1 MFVLTLPS
9 KKIKL
14 FSGAFLLCVCLC
26 VAAALF
32 IKSIGT
38 NSSENLV
45 LSVNNNASSSE
56 QVLEFISNFG
66 WEVAN
71 EPDEIREIVI
81 PIEFDE
87 VYKSYNE
94 IQLSQGYDLTKYAGE
109 RVKNWTFTVLNYP
122 GYENA
127 EFIKIN
133 ILICDNVVIGGDVCS
148 IKLDGFMHG
157 FAKE

>member
-9 KKIKL
+9 KKMKWFCGL
-14 FSGAFLLCVCLC
+14 FLLGVCVCI
-26 VAAALF
+26 VSALL
-32 IKSIGT
+32 IKNIDI
-38 NSSENLV
+38 SSDENTV
-45 LSVNNNASSSE
+45 LSVNNNVSSNE

-81 PIEFDE
+81 PVEFDE
-87 VYKSYNE
+87 VYKGYNE
-94 IQLSQGYDLTKYAGE
+94 IQLSQGYDLTEYAGE
-109 RVKNWTFTVLNYP
+109 RVKRWTFTVLNYP
-122 GYENA
+122 GYENE

-157 FAKE
+157 FVKE